1 MPTDLTADSTADPTA
16 VSTAVVLDSH
26 HAADLADLL
35 RCLHTLIDAE
45 HDQLN
50 PLLAKHDYDLT
61 GLRTALDH
69 YAALLHTTDHQPP
82 F

>member
-1 MPTDLTADSTADPTA
+1 MPTDLTA
-16 VSTAVVLDSH
+16 VSTSVVLDSR

-35 RCLHTLIDAE
+35 RCLRAWIDAE
-45 HDQLN
+45 HDQLD

-69 YAALLHTTDHQPP
+69 YAALLHTADDQPP